1 MKKIILLFV
10 IVFLLMG
17 IIYFE
22 KNRAAP
28 TPVSLPSSS
37 PRGSPIPSPPPRPL
51 TFAEMQQLYG
61 PCVHLPVLMYH
72 HVEEKEK
79 ALSGGFKALNVEP
92 SIFRSQLEYLKNKGY
107 KTLSPSDLVAFFDS
121 GQGISPKSVI
131 LTFDDGYSDFA
142 SQAFPILAEYG
153 NKATLFLPTGLM
165 GNPMYLTWDSVNWVA
180 ASGLVYVANHTWSHK
195 NVAKSPEVAQK
206 EISLAAKQLSERGLD
221 NLKIFA
227 YPYGVE
233 SSFAK
238 NYLQSQD
245 FSLAFTTK
253 PGSTLCKKQRF
264 SLPRIRIGN
273 TSLSSYGL

>member
-1 MKKIILLFV
+1 
-10 IVFLLMG
+10 MG
-17 IIYFE
+17 IIYLE
-22 KNRAAP
+22 RKSAAP
-28 TPVSLPSSS
+28 TPVTLPSFS
-37 PRGSPIPSPPPRPL
+37 PQGSPLPKGSPLPSPTPRPL

-92 SIFRSQLEYLKNKGY
+92 SIFRSQLEYLKSKGY

-121 GQGISPKSVI
+121 GQGISQKSVI

-142 SQAFPILAEYG
+142 SQAFPILSEYG
-153 NKATLFLPTGLM
+153 DKATLFLPTGLV

-206 EISLAAKQLSERGLD
+206 EISLAQTQLTEKGL
-221 NLKIFA
+221 NPLKVFA

-264 SLPRIRIGN
+264 SLPRVRIGN